1 MSKIL
6 LIDDKENILLVFKVI
21 LEKEGYDVETAVTGR
36 EGLKLAVKLKPDI
49 IISDIQMNDLSG
61 TEIFHLLKSRGFDIP
76 FIFITAYA
84 SVEEA
89 VSAIKDGAVDYLTK
103 PVDHDQLKKI
113 IARLIRKNQSV
124 TKINKSLVGS
134 SLLMENLYRR
144 IKSVATSNSTILI
157 SGESG
162 TGKELISQA
171 IHNQSSRRKGPFI
184 PVNCSAFSMNLLESE
199 LFGYEKGAFTGA
211 DRQKKGFFETAHGG
225 TLFLD
230 EISELDPLIQVKLLR
245 VLQERVFSRVGGTSF
260 INLDFRLIAATN
272 KKLETEVEKG
282 DFRQDLFYRL
292 NVIPIGA
299 PSLRDH
305 TDDILELVLSFTE
318 KVCAIEQ
325 MSIPEIT
332 PDFINALK
340 THSWPGNVRELENL
354 IERIL
359 IVHHPAKLKKEYLQE
374 ESTFFPPER
383 TGEPSER
390 ERIIKALILCGGNKT
405 EGSKI
410 LAMPRR
416 TLYHKISKLEIR
428 SEEYMSI

>member
-89 VSAIKDGAVDYLTK
+89 VSAIKEGAVDYLTK

-260 INLDFRLIAATN
+260 INLDIRLIAATN
-272 KKLETEVEKG
+272 KKLETEVENG

>member
-1 MSKIL
+1 MNKIL

-21 LEKEGYDVETAVTGR
+21 LEKEGYEVETANTGR
-36 EGLKLAVKLKPDI
+36 EGLKLAIHLKPDI

-84 SVEEA
+84 SVKEA
-89 VSAIKDGAVDYLTK
+89 VSAIQDGAVDYLTK
-103 PVDHDQLKKI
+103 PVDHDRLKKI
-113 IARLIRKNQSV
+113 IARLIKKNQSS
-124 TKINKSLVGS
+124 TRIDKFLIGS
-134 SLLMENLYRR
+134 SPIMENLYTR
-144 IKSVATSNSTILI
+144 IHSVATSNSTILI

-162 TGKELISQA
+162 TGKELISRA
-171 IHNQSSRRKGPFI
+171 IHQQSPKRKGPFI
-184 PVNCSAFSMNLLESE
+184 PVNCSAFSLNLLESE

-211 DRQKKGFFETAHGG
+211 DRQKKGFFEEAHGG

-260 INLDFRLIAATN
+260 IDLDIRLITATN
-272 KKLETEVEKG
+272 KSLEAEVEKG
-282 DFRQDLFYRL
+282 LFRHDLFYRL
-292 NVIPIGA
+292 NVIPIEA
-299 PSLRDH
+299 PSLKDH
-305 TDDILELVLSFTE
+305 TEDIRELVLTFTE

-325 MSIPEIT
+325 MTVPEIT
-332 PDFINALK
+332 PDFLNALR

-359 IVHHPAKLKKEYLQE
+359 IVHHPSKLEEEYLLK
-374 ESTFFPPER
+374 ESKFFSMER
-383 TGEPSER
+383 GDEPSER

-416 TLYHKISKLEIR
+416 TLYHKISKLEIQA
-428 SEEYMSI
+428 EEYMSF